1 MKSRPIVFLGP
12 SLARDA
18 ARTILEADFRPPLRT
33 GDLDYFSASDTIL
46 IVDGE
51 FGSTTALSPAEV
63 QRAADRGVTFLGAA
77 STGAMLAAQL
87 PDLISGL
94 GWVYGAF
101 LDGRIRS
108 SDDIA
113 ILYRPDTLAPLTF
126 PAVTVLRW
134 LETLLENDLID
145 ENCAERIAGAV
156 RAIPLSNRHL
166 DSLHDTL
173 GDIIGPRRFA
183 KLLGA
188 SGGSIANIK
197 TEDAK
202 LALRS
207 VPILST

>member
-87 PDLISGL
+87 PRPD
-94 GWVYGAF
+94 
-101 LDGRIRS
+101 IRS
-108 SDDIA
+108 RMG
-113 ILYRPDTLAPLTF
+113 LRCF
-126 PAVTVLRW
+126 PRW
-134 LETLLENDLID
+134 
-145 ENCAERIAGAV
+145 A
-156 RAIPLSNRHL
+156 H
-166 DSLHDTL
+166 
-173 GDIIGPRRFA
+173 
-183 KLLGA
+183 
-188 SGGSIANIK
+188 
-197 TEDAK
+197 
-202 LALRS
+202 
-207 VPILST
+207 PILRRHSDPVPTGHVGAAHLSGRHRVAMA